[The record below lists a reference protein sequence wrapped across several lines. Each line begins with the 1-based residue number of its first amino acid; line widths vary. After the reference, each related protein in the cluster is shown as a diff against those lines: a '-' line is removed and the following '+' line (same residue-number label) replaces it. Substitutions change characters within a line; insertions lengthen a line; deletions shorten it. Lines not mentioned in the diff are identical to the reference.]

1 VDESKLRK
9 LVTIMFLLAL
19 VPSILTIPKLME
31 GPDYPRGLSIPP
43 PEDHNPQTS
52 KILLVILDGLPAYVM
67 EDPEYMPRIASWD
80 QHGAV
85 MEVQTGEMTL
95 TGPCVKELS
104 TGLHSAPIDAVL
116 NWEISYDGV
125 DDPFHYAEAAGL
137 DVGFTGFYVWTNLFP
152 GEQFEH
158 RTIYDKGFND
168 VYESDNKTL
177 DIVHEWISGDSP
189 DVMIAHLGGSDHAG
203 HIWGVN
209 SVEYKNKM
217 NILDSQL
224 DAIHQAIPNDW
235 TLMIT
240 ADHGMTEEGGHAIS
254 TGEDAMRVYLLGTGS
269 AFTPGSTAS
278 ITQRDISSLFI
289 VLLDLPFPVSA
300 DARFPL
306 DTLNLS
312 VESKFSLWK
321 WNWEAAVARQQ
332 WLQEQGLPHSD
343 DISIEEVEWDK
354 IPQDV
359 QAVGFIEIIAA
370 LAVPLGIIFS
380 FVSIYG
386 IKKENIRGS
395 LVASSVIL
403 GIIIANIV
411 LYGAVYDSEIL
422 GINSMLIRKAM
433 GTILP
438 MLAVL
443 LILTSTFTDVRDRIK
458 WLDLPLSWIEQ
469 NTTPWF
475 LGGLLA
481 ISLWQP
487 DARLSPAIFSMLLA
501 SLVIKKFDKNIRNR
515 TLWAFWGLLVFAV
528 WEIWNHIPRAVTG
541 MSLQQSLNID
551 FLYKFQQQLVEL
563 FMTENALLA
572 ILAVFTVLWICS
584 RSASHNSI
592 RIWRFDAMVLSGV
605 ICIHSYGNTM
615 TDRLLLFAISVCFM
629 AAFLEKSRGI
639 KIKPKRMFL
648 SLVELAILMLIIP
661 TWGAWP
667 AVCTLLINRLVR
679 LLFDNDLILKRT
691 ITEDNEWLKINHAL
705 ASAIIPFLLICLVWT
720 SFGQL
725 TMLGLLEFNP
735 TKWVV
740 KSGLFGGGADP
751 PVYWIISMSILPIFS
766 SVILVLYSWLSTSRT
781 LSPLFALIG
790 FVIATKMSHLWL
802 CYSYPQV
809 MMIIGF
815 SSIVNIS
822 WLAAFAIASFLFYY
836 PPMGLNTVIRRA

>member
-1 VDESKLRK
+1 ML
-9 LVTIMFLLAL
+9 LLA
-19 VPSILTIPKLME
+19 VIPSIMTIPKLME

-67 EDPEYMPRIASWD
+67 EDPEYMPRIASWG

-95 TGPCVKELS
+95 TGPCSKELS
-104 TGLHSAPIDAVL
+104 TGIHAAPIDAVL
-116 NWEISYDGV
+116 NWEIKYDGV

-158 RTIYDKGFND
+158 RTIYDNGFND
-168 VYESDNKTL
+168 VYEADNQTL
-177 DIVHEWISGDSP
+177 DVVHEWISGDGP

-209 SVEYKNKM
+209 SIEYKDKI

-240 ADHGMTEEGGHAIS
+240 ADHGMTEVGGHAIS
-254 TGEDAMRVYLLGTGS
+254 TGEDAMRVNLLGTGS

-289 VLLDLPFPVSA
+289 LLLDLPFPVSA

-332 WLQEQGLPHSD
+332 WLQEQGLPHAD

-359 QAVGFIEIIAA
+359 QAVSIIEIIAA
-370 LAVPLGIIFS
+370 LAVSLGIIFS

-395 LVASSVIL
+395 VVATSTIL

-411 LYGAVYDSEIL
+411 LYGVAYDLEIL
-422 GINSMLIRKAM
+422 GINFMLVRKAI
-433 GTILP
+433 GSILP

-443 LILTSTFTDVRDRIK
+443 LILTSTFSDVRDRIK
-458 WLDLPLSWIEQ
+458 WLDLSLNWIEK
-469 NTTPWF
+469 NTAPWF

-487 DARLSPAIFSMLLA
+487 DARLSPAIFSLLLT
-501 SLVIKKFDKNIRNR
+501 SLVIKKFDNNSWNQ
-515 TLWAFWGLLVFAV
+515 TLWVFWGLLVFAA

-541 MSLQQSLNID
+541 MSLQQLLNID
-551 FLYKFQQQLVEL
+551 FLYKFHQQLVES
-563 FMTENALLA
+563 FMTENTLLA
-572 ILAVFTVLWICS
+572 IIAVFGVLWICS
-584 RSASHNSI
+584 RIDNHNSI
-592 RIWRFDAMVLSGV
+592 RIWKIDAIVLSGV

-615 TDRLLLFAISVCFM
+615 TDRLLLLGISVCFI
-629 AAFLEKSRGI
+629 AAFLERSRGI
-639 KIKPKRMFL
+639 QIRPKRMFL
-648 SLVELAILMLIIP
+648 SLVEFAILMLIIP

-667 AVCTLLINRLVR
+667 AICTLLLNRLVR
-679 LLFDNDLILKRT
+679 LLFDNDLILRRT
-691 ITEDNEWLKINHAL
+691 IAEDNEWLKINHAL
-705 ASAIIPFLLICLVWT
+705 ASAIIPFLLLCILWS
-720 SFGQL
+720 SFSQL

-740 KSGLFGGGADP
+740 KSGLFGGGPDP
-751 PVYWIISMSILPIFS
+751 PVYWIILMSILPIFS
-766 SVILVLYSWLSTSRT
+766 SLVLVLHSWLSTSRS

-790 FVIATKMSHLWL
+790 FVIATKFSHLWL
-802 CYSYPQV
+802 CYSFPQV
-809 MMIIGF
+809 MMMIGF
-815 SSIVNIS
+815 SSIVVIS
-822 WLAAFAIASFLFYY
+822 WLAAIAIASFLFYY
-836 PPMGLNTVIRRA
+836 PPMGLNAAISSARDH

>member
-1 VDESKLRK
+1 M
-9 LVTIMFLLAL
+9 LVLAL
-19 VPSILTIPKLME
+19 APSIMTIPKLLE
-31 GPDYPRGLSIPP
+31 GPDHPRDLSIPP

-52 KILLVILDGLPAYVM
+52 KILLVLLDGLPAYVM
-67 EDPEYMPRIASWD
+67 EDPEYMPRIASWG

-95 TGPCVKELS
+95 TGPCSKELS
-104 TGLHSAPIDAVL
+104 TGLHAAPIDAVL
-116 NWEISYDGV
+116 NWEINYDGV

-158 RTIYDKGFND
+158 RTIYDGGFND
-168 VYESDNKTL
+168 VYEGDNKTL
-177 DIVHEWISGDSP
+177 DVVHEWISGDSP
-189 DVMIAHLGGSDHAG
+189 DVMIAHLGGTDHAG

-209 SVEYKNKM
+209 SIEYKNKM

-240 ADHGMTEEGGHAIS
+240 ADHGMTVVGGHAIS

-269 AFTPGSTAS
+269 PFTPGSTAS
-278 ITQRDISSLFI
+278 ITQRDISSLFTL
-289 VLLDLPFPVSA
+289 LLDLPFPVSA

-312 VESKFSLWK
+312 AESKLSLGK

-359 QAVGFIEIIAA
+359 QAVGLIEIIAA
-370 LAVPLGIIFS
+370 LSVPLGIIFS

-395 LVASSVIL
+395 AVAMSVII
-403 GIIIANIV
+403 GIIVANIV
-411 LYGAVYDSEIL
+411 LYSAATHVEIL
-422 GINSMLIRKAM
+422 GVSSLMLRNGIGA
-433 GTILP
+433 ILP

-443 LILTSTFTDVRDRIK
+443 LILTSTFSDVREKIK
-458 WLDLPLSWIEQ
+458 WLDLLLNWIEQ
-469 NTTPWF
+469 NTAPWF

-487 DARLSPAIFSMLLA
+487 DARLSPAIFSLLLA
-501 SLVIKKFDKNIRNR
+501 SLAIKKFDENNWNK
-515 TLWAFWGLLVFAV
+515 TLWVFWGLLVFAV
-528 WEIWNHIPRAVTG
+528 WDVWNNVPKAVTG
-541 MSLQQSLNID
+541 TSLQQFFNID
-551 FLYKFQQQLVEL
+551 FLYKFQQQLVES

-572 ILAVFTVLWICS
+572 IFVVFLGLWICS
-584 RSASHNSI
+584 RFGSHNSI
-592 RIWRFDAMVLSGV
+592 RIWWIDAIVLSGV

-615 TDRLLLFAISVCFM
+615 TDWLLLFAISVCAM
-629 AAFLEKSRGI
+629 AAIFEKSRGVEI
-639 KIKPKRMFL
+639 RPKRMFL
-648 SLVELAILMLIIP
+648 SLVEFAILMLIIP

-667 AVCTLLINRLVR
+667 AVCTLLINRLVKQ
-679 LLFDNDLILKRT
+679 LFDNDLILKRK
-691 ITEDNEWLKINHAL
+691 ITDDNERLKINHAL

-740 KSGLFGGGADP
+740 KSGLFGGGASP
-751 PVYWIISMSILPIFS
+751 PVFWIILMSILPIFS
-766 SVILVLYSWLSTSRT
+766 SIILVLHSWLSTSRPAA
-781 LSPLFALIG
+781 PLFALVG

-809 MMIIGF
+809 MMMIGF
-815 SSIVNIS
+815 SSIVIIS
-822 WLAAFAIASFLFYY
+822 WLAALAMASFLFYY
-836 PPMGLNTVIRRA
+836 PPMGLNAAMPRARDH